1 MKRGEI
7 WAVKVAA
14 ADGGLPKAAHPCVVL
29 TPTELNEH
37 LRTVIVAPLSTRA
50 HAAPF
55 RVPVTHA
62 GKRGQI
68 VLDQC
73 QTVDKSCL
81 TTRIGALSNTT
92 LGKALTVLQ
101 ELFAD

>member
-1 MKRGEI
+1 
-7 WAVKVAA
+7 
-14 ADGGLPKAAHPCVVL
+14 
-29 TPTELNEH
+29 
-37 LRTVIVAPLSTRA
+37 
-50 HAAPF
+50 
-55 RVPVTHA
+55 VPVTHA

-73 QTVDKSCL
+73 QTMDKSSL
-81 TTRIGALSNTT
+81 TTRLGALSNTT